1 MSSYELSTWIL
12 EERMIPVLIIPDLC
26 DCTENEKLF
35 YYEFQKDKSN
45 IQKAMVIQPNEINS
59 YGQCP
64 VSVQIQKHKMLYIE
78 SKSGSIEELRDS
90 RQTKI
95 K

>member
-45 IQKAMVIQPNEINS
+45 IQKAMVI
-59 YGQCP
+59 
-64 VSVQIQKHKMLYIE
+64 
-78 SKSGSIEELRDS
+78 
-90 RQTKI
+90 
-95 K
+95 